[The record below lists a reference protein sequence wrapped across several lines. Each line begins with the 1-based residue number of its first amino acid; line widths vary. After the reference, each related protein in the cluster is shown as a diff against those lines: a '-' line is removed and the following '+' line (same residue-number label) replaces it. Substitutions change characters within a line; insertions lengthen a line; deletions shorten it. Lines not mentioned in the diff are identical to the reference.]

1 MFGFFKRK
9 KIHVSFS
16 PEVQLLWSEF
26 EKLRIRSRGKE
37 ASVEKAIDVV
47 AQELFRQL
55 THEGTF
61 AADLVLRNGWSVGD
75 AANMMIA
82 EHVSAEILTGRM
94 HSHRGVLNDRGKAY
108 LQLFKTCTERM
119 ISSGRMPAQ
128 QAYAGI
134 RAFEEE
140 IASLG

>member
-9 KIHVSFS
+9 KHASFT
-16 PEVQLLWSEF
+16 PEVQLLWGEF
-26 EKLRIRSRGKE
+26 EKFRIRSRGKGQSIE
-37 ASVEKAIDVV
+37 RAVDLV

-55 THEGTF
+55 TSEGTF
-61 AADLVLRNGWSVGD
+61 AVDLILRKGWSVRD

-82 EHVSAEILTGRM
+82 EHVSAEILTGQM
-94 HSHRGVLNDRGKAY
+94 HSYRGVLNDKGKAY

-128 QAYAGI
+128 QTYAGI

-140 IASLG
+140 IACLG

>member
-9 KIHVSFS
+9 KRASFS
-16 PEVQLLWSEF
+16 PEVQLLWGEF
-26 EKLRIRSRGKE
+26 EKFRIRSRGKG
-37 ASVEKAIDVV
+37 ASVEKAVDLV

-55 THEGTF
+55 TNEGTF
-61 AADLVLRNGWSVGD
+61 AADLVLRKGWSVGD

-82 EHVSAEILTGRM
+82 EHVSAEILTGQM
-94 HSHRGVLNDRGKAY
+94 HSYRGVLNDNGKAY

-119 ISSGRMPAQ
+119 ISSGRMPAH

-140 IASLG
+140 ITFLG